1 MTRQTTIHGKY
12 IVLLGIILS
21 TLNLRAA
28 VTSLSG
34 IFNIV
39 SKDVSGFNIGIAGML
54 PLLSFAIFGLMAPH
68 LSQKIGYELTLFIS
82 MMCVGIGLLIRLFIP
97 FFLGFCFSTIISLAG
112 MAFGNVLM
120 PALIKKYFPRQTSAI
135 TSLYSVLLAV
145 SAGVPSIISSKTVGN
160 LGWRFSLGIWAIV
173 GFVATFPWMVQLI
186 YHRNLTKPKNIHQN
200 KLTVSAYKSSITW
213 MVALLF
219 GVGGML
225 PMYTMINWLPTYL
238 ASVGFTTATI
248 GTMLFLY
255 NTLGIFH
262 SFLVPLFLEKM
273 KHPYYLIILA
283 VTLQVAT
290 FLGFWLLPQ
299 WSFIWAIVAAPS
311 LLTVPAAFQ
320 LFNTHSRTPQG
331 TASLS
336 SMAQF
341 IGYLLAAS
349 GPLIF
354 GWLKTASGNYNY
366 SFIFLIILSF
376 LTLIFGYQAMKPGFV
391 ENQH

>member
-1 MTRQTTIHGKY
+1 MNNKALSDKFI
-12 IVLLGIILS
+12 ILVGIILS

-34 IFNIV
+34 IFNVV
-39 SKDVSGFNIGIAGML
+39 SKDISGFNISLIGML
-54 PLLSFAIFGLMAPH
+54 PLLSFAIFGLLTP
-68 LSQKIGYELTLFIS
+68 KISKLLGYELTLFIS
-82 MMCVGIGLLIRLFIP
+82 MMCVGIGLLIRLFMPNFI
-97 FFLGFCFSTIISLAG
+97 GFCITTVLSLAG

-120 PALIKKYFPRQTSAI
+120 PALIKKYFSNHISAI

-145 SAGVPSIISSKTVGN
+145 SAGVPSIISSETVSKF
-160 LGWRFSLGIWAIV
+160 GWHFSLGIWSMV
-173 GFVATFPWMVQLI
+173 GFLAALPWFIHLLFNQKTDKSPV
-186 YHRNLTKPKNIHQN
+186 KNEQKKTIP
-200 KLTVSAYKSSITW
+200 SYKSSITW

-238 ASVGFTTATI
+238 TSVGFTTATI

-273 KHPYYLIILA
+273 KHPYSLIILA
-283 VTLQVAT
+283 VALQIGT
-290 FLGFWLLPQ
+290 FLGFWLLPK
-299 WSFIWAIVAAPS
+299 WSFVWAIVAAPS

-320 LFNTHSRTPQG
+320 LFNMHSRTPNG
-331 TASLS
+331 TTSIS

-341 IGYLLAAS
+341 IGYLFAAL

-354 GWLKTASGNYNY
+354 GWLKEISGVYSY
-366 SFIFLIILSF
+366 SFIFLIILSI
-376 LTLIFGYQAMKPGFV
+376 LTLFFGYQAMKPGFV
-391 ENQH
+391 ED